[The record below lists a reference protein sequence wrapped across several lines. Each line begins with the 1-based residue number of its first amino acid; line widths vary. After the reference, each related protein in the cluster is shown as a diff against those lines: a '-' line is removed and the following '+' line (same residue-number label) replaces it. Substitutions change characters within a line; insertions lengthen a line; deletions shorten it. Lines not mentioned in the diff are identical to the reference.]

1 MVHFSV
7 EFIPSSLT
15 LTVRYDYSSF
25 FIYTCVFVFGG
36 FGFFFGNLG
45 KERAEGGGGG
55 GGRRRRGGGGILD
68 VRRGMYIYILGYI
81 YIYVG
86 VGVEGVEWMEGKVR

>member
-1 MVHFSV
+1 MTILLFLYIH
-7 EFIPSSLT
+7 
-15 LTVRYDYSSF
+15 
-25 FIYTCVFVFGG
+25 VFLFLGVL
-36 FGFFFGNLG
+36 GFFLEIWG
-45 KERAEGGGGG
+45 KKELREEEEEEGGGGG
-55 GGRRRRGGGGILD
+55 GGGGILD